1 MPMNRLPCRQRPLF
15 EPWTVWEELPETLR
29 EHALEVLTAL
39 CLEIVDSP
47 NLQPE
52 NDDSSDR

>member
-1 MPMNRLPCRQRPLF
+1 MNRLPCRQRPLL

-29 EHALEVLTAL
+29 EHAIEVLTAL
-39 CLEIVDSP
+39 CLEIVASP